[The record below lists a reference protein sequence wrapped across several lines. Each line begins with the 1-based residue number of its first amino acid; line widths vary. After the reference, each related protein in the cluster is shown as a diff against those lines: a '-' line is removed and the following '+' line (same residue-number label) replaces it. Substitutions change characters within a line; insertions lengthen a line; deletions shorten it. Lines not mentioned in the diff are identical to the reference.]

1 MKRGI
6 IFPKSRIHV
15 QPTLPGVS
23 LEEQIRKMMSDKE
36 PIQATAK
43 IDYSDRKDGVL
54 ACYDIRHDKFE
65 YAIQQT
71 DRTYAAA
78 FTART
83 LSDKGFVQNENGEWG
98 SWNEDHSTW
107 TPMPEQD

>member
-1 MKRGI
+1 MRKGI
-6 IFPKSRIHV
+6 VYPECRIHV

-23 LEEQIRKMMSDKE
+23 IEEQIRKMMNDKE

-54 ACYDIRHDKFE
+54 AQYDIRHDKFE
-65 YAIQQT
+65 FAIQQT

-78 FTART
+78 FTARS
-83 LSDKGFVQNENGEWG
+83 LSDKGFVQNEAGEWG
-98 SWNEDHSTW
+98 TWSEDHTIW
-107 TPMPEQD
+107 TPMPNK